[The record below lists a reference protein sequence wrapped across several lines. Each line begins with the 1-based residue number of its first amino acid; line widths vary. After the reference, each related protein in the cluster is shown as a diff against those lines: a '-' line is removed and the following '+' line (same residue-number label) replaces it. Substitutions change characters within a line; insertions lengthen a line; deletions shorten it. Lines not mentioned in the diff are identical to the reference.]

1 MQPFNALQVA
11 NHFEEIAR
19 LRISLGAQHA
29 HQALGR
35 PPRAAAQFRKTDCRV
50 DVITQNRLACIEVA
64 GQEALDTFPQVAR
77 SRPLL
82 CRVQDANDVDG
93 VPAHRV

>member
-19 LRISLGAQHA
+19 LRISLGAEHP

-64 GQEALDTFPQVAR
+64 GQEATG
-77 SRPLL
+77 PLP
-82 CRVQDANDVDG
+82 AG
-93 VPAHRV
+93 VPCGNSGPFSCVPAPIP